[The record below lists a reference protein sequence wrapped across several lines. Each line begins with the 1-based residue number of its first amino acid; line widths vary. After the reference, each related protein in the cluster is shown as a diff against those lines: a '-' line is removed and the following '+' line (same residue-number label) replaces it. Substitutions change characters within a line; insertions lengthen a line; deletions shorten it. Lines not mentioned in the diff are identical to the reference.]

1 MKQFIGGSERATSD
15 ENYATKKLPIC
26 LCHKWDR

>member
-15 ENYATKKLPIC
+15 ERRELRDKETSDLFMS
-26 LCHKWDR
+26 